1 MFKLVKKVYLA
12 LLSTYL
18 GTYFSFPIFHIATSS
33 MMFDENYLAK
43 YSSKFAIIF
52 LRTHTDIRPYNKIK
66 EYFVMTLGEFPGMI
80 QIFRRTLTTHYQHA
94 QKILKYIQ
102 SSLA

>member
-1 MFKLVKKVYLA
+1 
-12 LLSTYL
+12 
-18 GTYFSFPIFHIATSS
+18 
-33 MMFDENYLAK
+33 MFDENYLAK

-80 QIFRRTLTTHYQHA
+80 QIFRRTLTTHNQHA
-94 QKILKYIQ
+94 QKILKYMYTVIPRLTRFPIARIPITRIFEAVKQYLHSTVLYISIQ
-102 SSLA
+102 